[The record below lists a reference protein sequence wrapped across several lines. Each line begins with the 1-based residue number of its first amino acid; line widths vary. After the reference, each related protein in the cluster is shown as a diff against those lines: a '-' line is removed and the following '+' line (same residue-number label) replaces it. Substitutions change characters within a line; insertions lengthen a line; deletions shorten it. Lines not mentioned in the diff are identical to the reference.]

1 MKNIIITSLIFLGV
15 YSLTIWYFQQEIQRL
30 TLDNENLLVEN
41 KSLYLK
47 INLIETSF
55 DRFMEKG
62 EYRKPK
68 SINKKVVTHV
78 SKPDVKQEL
87 KTIKKDILT
96 LDKTLD
102 SIKTTLPNRTGQD
115 LINSLRLK
123 TEI

>member
-1 MKNIIITSLIFLGV
+1 MRNIILTSLIFLGV

-30 TLDNENLLVEN
+30 TLNNENLIVEN

-47 INLIETSF
+47 INLIENSF
-55 DRFMEKG
+55 DKFMDKG
-62 EYRKPK
+62 EYRKPRNVA
-68 SINKKVVTHV
+68 NKVTTHE